1 MVNRIPIGLAAVFFK
16 YSGSLVHKGQ
26 PGQLGE
32 PGPACWAF
40 PNVLLSL
47 FYRSAHSYCHVI
59 PKAAGCWWADLQ
71 SKARRCYPVRLQ
83 SRYTNH
89 KPLGLCWGIGDLTRQ
104 QSSEPSC
111 TTFSQRRHAEKP
123 PRRTP
128 LLLER
133 ASLRRCRS
141 QTPRPRS
148 RTRLSATRTLAWPHC
163 YLKFTLLTCFQRIL
177 SSGKQCRDLP
187 CVGCTNR
194 TFSVF

>member
-1 MVNRIPIGLAAVFFK
+1 M
-16 YSGSLVHKGQ
+16 YKGQ

-71 SKARRCYPVRLQ
+71 NKARRCYPVRLQ

-89 KPLGLCWGIGDLTRQ
+89 KPLCRCWGIGDLTRQ

-111 TTFSQRRHAEKP
+111 TAFSQHRHERSRRAGHRSFWNARHCGAAGAR
-123 PRRTP
+123 PRARGAARGCLQPEPTP
-128 LLLER
+128 GLTATWSLLCWLVFSEFYLQENNAGICLALDVLTVLSLYFNNFLLL
-133 ASLRRCRS
+133 S
-141 QTPRPRS
+141 
-148 RTRLSATRTLAWPHC
+148 
-163 YLKFTLLTCFQRIL
+163 
-177 SSGKQCRDLP
+177 P
-187 CVGCTNR
+187 CQ
-194 TFSVF
+194 